1 MKRRIT
7 AAALAGATA
16 LSLAVVPAAEAA
28 ENQDILDTLDKF
40 DGKVQ
45 EAKKKVRT
53 EVERAKLQKI
63 LREKGTGAAPDTQ
76 TTRDWVDGS
85 VENGSSADEAY
96 RATQAGWILTW
107 IAVAAA
113 GLGAIG
119 YGAKAAGVL
128 PPQFAQALPF

>member
-28 ENQDILDTLDKF
+28 ETPDVLDTLDKV
-40 DGKVQ
+40 DGKLQDV
-45 EAKKKVRT
+45 EKKVRT
-53 EVERAKLQKI
+53 KVERAELRRI
-63 LREKGTGAAPDTQ
+63 LHDKGTGAAPDTQ
-76 TTRDWVDGS
+76 TTRDWVAGS
-85 VENGSSADEAY
+85 VENGSSAEEAY

-119 YGAKAAGVL
+119 YGAKVAGVL
-128 PPQFAQALPF
+128 PPQVAQALPF